1 MTQTSSLSTSQ
12 SAIVLFAHGARDE
25 RWKEPFLKLQ
35 DIIRSHQPTQRV
47 ELSFLE
53 LMSPSL
59 PNIVDD
65 LVNEGYLEIVVIPIF
80 FGQGGHIRRD
90 FPAILKECQSKHPQL
105 QLSAKAAVGEDL
117 SVLEAIAK
125 YCTHQQ

>member
-1 MTQTSSLSTSQ
+1 MSQLPTTLS

-35 DIIRSHQPTQRV
+35 EIIQRNNPTQRV

-53 LMSPSL
+53 LMTPSL
-59 PNIVDD
+59 P
-65 LVNEGYLEIVVIPIF
+65 VVIDRLAGEGFLEVVVVPVF
-80 FGQGGHIRRD
+80 FGQGGHIRKD
-90 FPAILKECQSKHPQL
+90 FPAILKECQAKHPQL
-105 QLSAKAAVGEDL
+105 KLSAKAAVGENL

-125 YCTHQQ
+125 YCTN

>member
-1 MTQTSSLSTSQ
+1 MSNTSPSSTKRP
-12 SAIVLFAHGARDE
+12 AIILFAHGARDE

-35 DIIRSHQPTQRV
+35 KIIQTNSVNQRV

-53 LMSPSL
+53 LMTPSL
-59 PNIVDD
+59 PDTIDR
-65 LVNEGYLEIVVIPIF
+65 LVTEGFLQIVVIPIF
-80 FGQGGHIRRD
+80 FGQGGHMRRD
-90 FPAILKECQSKHPQL
+90 FPGILKECQTKHPEL

-125 YCTHQQ
+125 YCTN

>member
-1 MTQTSSLSTSQ
+1 MSTSSTISR

-35 DIIRSHQPTQRV
+35 EIIQRNNPSQRV

-53 LMSPSL
+53 LMGPSL
-59 PNIVDD
+59 PIAIDR
-65 LVNEGYLEIVVIPIF
+65 LANEGFLEIVIAPIF
-80 FGQGGHIRRD
+80 FGQGGHIRKD
-90 FPAILKECQSKHPQL
+90 FPAILKECQAKHPQL
-105 QLSAKAAVGEDL
+105 KLSAKAAVGEDI

-125 YCTHQQ
+125 YCAN